1 MIMKRIGFSILL
13 ILSVF
18 LYNCQETYIPIT
30 TNSQEAR
37 DLYIQGLDL
46 MQRLRAP
53 ESVKYFEKAVQLDT
67 NFALA
72 YFNLSVA
79 AENAMDR
86 LRYLEK
92 AKSKIDDVSKG
103 ERLLILG
110 FDAATMGNPG
120 KQLEYFEELVRI
132 YPKDVN
138 AHMTLGNQ
146 YFGTQKYDLAIEQFK
161 IATQLDPQFS
171 QIYNQLGYAYRFMG
185 DYTKAEAAFKKYI
198 SLLPNDPNPYDS
210 YAELLLEM
218 GEYEVSIE
226 NYEKAI
232 ELNPDF
238 ANSYMGIATNLN
250 IKGEHGLARKKLK
263 ELYFQ
268 VKNEGIRRQAL
279 GAMAISFV
287 DQGKYDQALNMIEK
301 RLENSKASM
310 DTLAM
315 VGDHNLMG
323 IILLDEGNVD
333 AADEKFSYMMTLV
346 NKSNSPTAIKKA
358 WQRVSY
364 YWQSRSNLMREK
376 LDQAWKY
383 QKMYLQAAIEVENVF
398 QIKAAH
404 ELAGMILF
412 AEEKYDRALSE
423 FEKSNLQNP
432 YNIYRIGLVYKA
444 KGDLKS
450 AKQYFE
456 KSANANSFNSLNY
469 SFVRRRAEIQL
480 QKLLKPMNSISG

>member
-1 MIMKRIGFSILL
+1 MKRISLSILL

-30 TNSQEAR
+30 TKSQDAR
-37 DLYIQGLDL
+37 DLFIQGLDL
-46 MQRLRAP
+46 MQRLRVP
-53 ESVKYFEKAVQLDT
+53 ESVEYFEKAVQLDT

-79 AENAMDR
+79 AENAIDR

-110 FDAATMGNPG
+110 FDAAIMGNPG
-120 KQLEYFEELVRI
+120 KQLEYFEELVRV

-146 YFGTQKYDLAIEQFK
+146 YFGTQKYDLAIEQYK
-161 IATQLDPQFS
+161 IASQLNPQFT
-171 QIYNQLGYAYRFMG
+171 QTYNQLGYSYRFMG
-185 DYTKAEAAFKKYI
+185 DYSKAEAAFKKYI
-198 SLLPNDPNPYDS
+198 SLLPDDSNPYDS

-250 IKGEHGLARKKLK
+250 LKGEHELARKKLK
-263 ELYFQ
+263 EMYYQF
-268 VKNEGIRRQAL
+268 KNEGIRRQAL
-279 GAMAISFV
+279 GAMVISFV
-287 DQGKYDQALNMIEK
+287 DQGKYDQALKTMEK
-301 RLENSKASM
+301 RLENAMASL

-315 VGDHNLMG
+315 VRDHNLMG
-323 IILLDEGNVD
+323 IILLDEGNVN
-333 AADEKFSYMMTLV
+333 AADEKFRYMITLV
-346 NKSNSPTAIKKA
+346 NKSNSPAAIKNA
-358 WQRVSY
+358 WQRISF
-364 YWQSRSNLMREK
+364 YWQSRISLEREK
-376 LDQAWKY
+376 FDEAWKY
-383 QKMYLQAAIEVENVF
+383 QKMYFQAATEVENVF

-404 ELAGMILF
+404 GLAGMILF
-412 AEEKYDRALSE
+412 AEEKFDEALSE

-432 YNIYRIGLVYKA
+432 YNFYRMGLVYKA
-444 KGDLKS
+444 KGDLTS

-456 KSANANSFNSLNY
+456 KSVNANSFNNLNY
-469 SFVRRRAEIQL
+469 SFVRRRSEIQL
-480 QKLLKPMNSISG
+480 QKLYKQMNSNSG